1 MPTAQASGPRHIAY
15 EIGVRFC
22 GNLAT
27 WTEARH
33 ALFRRILPL
42 GEAHHRPL
50 RRMLL
55 PDAGVRSTH
64 RKHTERWFEMSDTMT
79 DAPVKTGLFIGGE
92 VRDTVDTLA
101 IPDPGKPGV
110 VVGHAASATPAD
122 VADAVAAARE
132 AYPAWAALSA
142 RERAALMAEA
152 IAGIADDRDT
162 DAAILSQEN
171 GKIRFEGWVDAL
183 VFEIRWN
190 LALMLADQV
199 DTGHTLPVVPGAIP
213 VSTEVSY
220 QPLGVVTVIVPF
232 NWPIAILGASLPHA
246 LLAGNTAIV
255 KPPPSAPLAT
265 TRVVQR
271 VAEKLPPGV
280 LNVVTGR
287 DENMAALITDVDKVC
302 FTGSVGGGKRIM
314 EMASKTLTRVTLE
327 LGGNDAAVLL
337 EDAIVDDT
345 HLDRLYAAI
354 YDTTGQICMNAKRVF
369 VHRSR
374 LDEVVTGLSSRLER
388 AVIGYGLD
396 EGTTMGPLHSPVQK
410 AFVAEIIQEAKDAGA
425 DVREYGTLPEGDLAG
440 GNFLRPAIVVDPDPQ
455 LRVVTQEQFGP
466 VIPILPFDTEEEAIA
481 LANDTWGG
489 LCGSVWT
496 ASPESAQ
503 RVGSQLV
510 CGYVW
515 VNDHGATRLDLRAPF
530 GGMKQSGIGREQ
542 GIEGIRAFQDTRS
555 IATIDPDALAS
566 MAH

>member
-1 MPTAQASGPRHIAY
+1 
-15 EIGVRFC
+15 
-22 GNLAT
+22 
-27 WTEARH
+27 
-33 ALFRRILPL
+33 
-42 GEAHHRPL
+42 
-50 RRMLL
+50 
-55 PDAGVRSTH
+55 
-64 RKHTERWFEMSDTMT
+64 MT
-79 DAPVKTGLFIGGE
+79 DVLETSAKVRTGLFIGGVERFTDE
-92 VRDTVDTLA
+92 VLSVA
-101 IPDPGKPGV
+101 DPGRPGV
-110 VVGHAASATPAD
+110 VVGEAASASPAD
-122 VADAVAAARE
+122 VADAVAAAK
-132 AYPAWAALSA
+132 AAFPGWAASGA
-142 RERAALMAEA
+142 AGRAEAMAAA
-152 IAGIADDRDT
+152 IAGIADDRDA

-171 GKIRFEGWVDAL
+171 GKIRFEAWVDAL

-199 DTGHTLPVVPGAIP
+199 DHAHTLPVVPGAIP
-213 VSTEVSY
+213 VSTEVAY

-255 KPPPSAPLAT
+255 KVPPTTPLAT
-265 TRVVQR
+265 ARVIQR
-271 VAEKLPPGV
+271 VAAKLPAGV
-280 LNVVTGR
+280 LNVISGR
-287 DENMAALITDVDKVC
+287 DENMSGLIQNPDVAKVC
-302 FTGSVGGGKRIM
+302 FTGSVNGGKRIM

-337 EDAIVDDT
+337 ADAILDDT

-374 LDEVVTGLSSRLER
+374 LDELVSGLEQRLNQ

-396 EGTTMGPLHSPVQK
+396 EGTTMGPLHQPAQK
-410 AFVAEIIQEAKDAGA
+410 AFVQEIIQEAKDAGA
-425 DVREYGTLPEGDLAG
+425 DVREYGTLPGGDLEG
-440 GNFLRPAIVVDPDPQ
+440 GNFLRPALVIDPDPA

-466 VIPILPFDTEEEAIA
+466 VIPIIPFDTEEEAVA

-496 ASPESAQ
+496 ADPQSAH

-542 GIEGIRAFQDTRS
+542 GIEGIRAFQDTRA
-555 IATIDPDALAS
+555 IATIDPDALAA

>member
-1 MPTAQASGPRHIAY
+1 
-15 EIGVRFC
+15 
-22 GNLAT
+22 
-27 WTEARH
+27 
-33 ALFRRILPL
+33 
-42 GEAHHRPL
+42 
-50 RRMLL
+50 
-55 PDAGVRSTH
+55 
-64 RKHTERWFEMSDTMT
+64 MT
-79 DAPVKTGLFIGGE
+79 DTLSTAAEVRTGLFIGGE
-92 VRDTVDTLA
+92 ARETDETLEIA
-101 IPDPGKPGV
+101 DPGKPGAI
-110 VVGHAASATPAD
+110 VGHAASASTQD

-132 AYPAWAALSA
+132 AYPAWAALTPQ
-142 RERAALMAEA
+142 ERAAKMAEA
-152 IAGIADDRDT
+152 IAGIADERDT
-162 DAAILSQEN
+162 DAAVLSQEN
-171 GKIRFEGWVDAL
+171 GKIRFESWVDAL

-190 LALMLADQV
+190 LALMLADEV
-199 DTGHTLPVVPGAIP
+199 DKGHTLPVVPGAIP
-213 VSTEVSY
+213 VSTDVSY

-255 KPPPSAPLAT
+255 KPPPTAPLAT

-280 LNVVTGR
+280 LNVVTGK
-287 DENMAALITDVDKVC
+287 DQNMGALITDVDKVC
-302 FTGSVGGGKRIM
+302 FTGSVNGGKRIM
-314 EMASKTLTRVTLE
+314 EMASKSLTRVTLE

-374 LDEVVTGLSSRLER
+374 LDEVVAGLASRLEK
-388 AVIGYGLD
+388 AKIGYGLD
-396 EGTTMGPLHSPVQK
+396 EGTTMGPLHSPAQK
-410 AFVAEIIQEAKDAGA
+410 AFVEEIIQEAKDAGA
-425 DVREYGTLPEGDLAG
+425 DVREYGELPDGELAG
-440 GNFLRPAIVVDPDPQ
+440 GNFLRPAIVVDPDPA

-466 VIPILPFDTEEEAIA
+466 VIPVIPFDSEDEAVR

-496 ASPESAQ
+496 ASPEAAQ

-515 VNDHGATRLDLRAPF
+515 INDHGATRLDLRAPF

-542 GIEGIRAFQDTRS
+542 GIEGVRAFQDTRS
-555 IATIDPDALAS
+555 IATIDPEALAA